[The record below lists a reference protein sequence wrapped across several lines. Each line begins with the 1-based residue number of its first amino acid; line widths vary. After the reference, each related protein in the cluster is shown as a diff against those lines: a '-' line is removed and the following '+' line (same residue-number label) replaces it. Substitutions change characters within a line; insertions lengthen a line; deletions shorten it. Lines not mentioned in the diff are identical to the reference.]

1 MFPVDEFD
9 VPSRTVA
16 ALCLIMSRSVQVPSA
31 TEMCFVFLCV
41 IDVE

>member
-16 ALCLIMSRSVQVPSA
+16 ALCLVMSRSVQVPSA
-31 TEMCFVFLCV
+31 TEIFFVFLCLT
-41 IDVE
+41 DVE